1 MKASATRSLSKR
13 RDFFWLASAMKYQ
26 LRQIRRWMAERLGE
40 VFEDELGERPE
51 GLRPALA
58 GEHGLWEQLLKHAK

>member
-1 MKASATRSLSKR
+1 
-13 RDFFWLASAMKYQ
+13 MKYQ

-40 VFEDELGERPE
+40 VFEDELCERPE